1 MQKRSHF
8 KYSLLYFNVA
18 DFAFLSGDLFSIKPF
33 ALSPVPFTERIDD
46 SVPFSK
52 LAWKGVSFL
61 WIKINTVAY
70 PVFESGRRKNNMST
84 LKALYVRHMIPKT
97 FLIILSIIWEFSHAD
112 LGMYRVIYYFKISE
126 LLFKLIGFSLSES

>member
-1 MQKRSHF
+1 MNQD
-8 KYSLLYFNVA
+8 KYCR
-18 DFAFLSGDLFSIKPF
+18 LSCVWVWEK
-33 ALSPVPFTERIDD
+33 
-46 SVPFSK
+46 
-52 LAWKGVSFL
+52 
-61 WIKINTVAY
+61 
-70 PVFESGRRKNNMST
+70 KNNMST